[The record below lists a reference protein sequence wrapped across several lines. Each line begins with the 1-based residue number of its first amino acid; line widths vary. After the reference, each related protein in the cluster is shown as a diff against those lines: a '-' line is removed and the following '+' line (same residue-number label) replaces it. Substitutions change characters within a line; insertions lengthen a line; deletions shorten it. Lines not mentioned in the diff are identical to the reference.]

1 MWTMGPAL
9 EFEVHAPLYMPPH
22 PRQGLSPLRTSMSL
36 SVKPSIFFAGTET
49 HTRGYFCILGITQA
63 LKPDGQGLHPSSV
76 GKAV

>member
-36 SVKPSIFFAGTET
+36 SVKLSIFFAGTET
-49 HTRGYFCILGITQA
+49 HTRGSEARWPGFASQLCWKGCVTWG
-63 LKPDGQGLHPSSV
+63 P
-76 GKAV
+76 